1 MKKTE
6 ISKIIIYISTVLLA
20 TSMASISYTILNFS
34 GESSIRIGV
43 AFVIS
48 SIFFLASIIASI
60 SSFYMESSRIKEEA
74 HITVAMIIFVI
85 GCIFYLLV
93 ALSILYRV

>member
-1 MKKTE
+1 MEKSE
-6 ISKIIIYISTVLLA
+6 ISKIIIYVSTIMLA
-20 TSMASISYTILNFS
+20 TSMASISYSVLNFNS
-34 GESSIRIGV
+34 EISIKIGV
-43 AFVIS
+43 AFIIS

-60 SSFYMESSRIKEEA
+60 SSLFIESSKIKEET
-74 HITVAMIIFVI
+74 HVTVAMIIFVL